1 MTTLEILRLDT
12 TVNSPKR
19 TKTKSSPSHSD
30 INDLPH
36 EIPINILKSPSYTST
51 NSPIL
56 LSIETVSP
64 ELQKKLEK
72 SFSSKNSTK
81 TSSQNSFSTTNNSN
95 KNLSNINNKSL
106 SNTSSSASDD
116 IDYALN
122 NALGNNSNSS
132 NPELNM
138 NTLRF
143 NKYGFVQFHPPS
155 AGAESTNSIGI
166 ASKRPSN
173 KSNQS
178 SKTNSPNK
186 TNDKLNINGN
196 ESEDKEE
203 PIKNKSVVSLNS
215 QSPNN
220 GSQTIESSSPVAVT
234 NLKDYL
240 QNTDVEVFA
249 EHLPID
255 VVRTRETKWIEMLK
269 NFDEWMSK
277 RFKKIKS
284 RCRKGIPQS
293 MRSRAWMHLTG
304 AFILKQQKPNYYNEC
319 LQNVN
324 NIDVNKYIEDIKKDL
339 HRQFPSHEIFM
350 KKEGRRMLFNV
361 LRAYAVH
368 NKEVGY
374 CQAQGP
380 IAALL
385 LMHMPE
391 EDSFWM
397 LIRISDFYLKEYFK
411 PGLER
416 VQIDGQA
423 LFYLFKKENQLAHKL
438 MKNQGVEPVLYMT
451 EWFMCVFARTLPW
464 CTVLRVWDMFFCE
477 GIKVLY
483 RVGLYLMKSAFN
495 DKLKFQRCQ
504 QQGLYETLNLLKN
517 LPVEALT
524 EINLVRESS
533 AIKFSEE
540 DLKKAYDRSAEEFIK
555 QTNELNKNRKQPPPV
570 SSYKNLNKKS

>member
-1 MTTLEILRLDT
+1 MTTLEILRLDS
-12 TVNSPKR
+12 TVSSPTKR

-64 ELQKKLEK
+64 ELQKQFEK

-81 TSSQNSFSTTNNSN
+81 NSSQNSVSTTNNSN

-106 SNTSSSASDD
+106 SNTSSSTSDD
-116 IDYALN
+116 IDYVLN
-122 NALGNNSNSS
+122 NNSNSS
-132 NPELNM
+132 NPEINM

-143 NKYGFVQFHPPS
+143 NKYGFVQQHHTPS
-155 AGAESTNSIGI
+155 AGAESANSIGI
-166 ASKRPSN
+166 ASKRASN

-178 SKTNSPNK
+178 SKTSSPNK
-186 TNDKLNINGN
+186 TNENGHINGN
-196 ESEDKEE
+196 DLEDKAEQG
-203 PIKNKSVVSLNS
+203 KNKSNVSLNS
-215 QSPNN
+215 QPPNN
-220 GSQTIESSSPVAVT
+220 GSQSIESSNPVT

-240 QNTDVEVFA
+240 QNTDVEEFS
-249 EHLPID
+249 ENLPIE
-255 VVRTRETKWIEMLK
+255 VIRARETKWIEMLK

-304 AFILKQQKPNYYNEC
+304 AFILKQQKPNYYSEC

-324 NIDVNKYIEDIKKDL
+324 NIDVSKYIEDIKKDL

-350 KKEGRRMLFNV
+350 KKEGRKMLFNV

-423 LFYLFKKENQLAHKL
+423 LFYLFKKENQMAHKL
-438 MKNQGVEPVLYMT
+438 MKSQGVEPVLYMT

-504 QQGLYETLNLLKN
+504 QQGLYETLNSLKN
-517 LPVEALT
+517 LPIEALT
-524 EINLVRESS
+524 EMNLVRDSS

-555 QTNELNKNRKQPPPV
+555 QTNEINKNRKQPPPV
-570 SSYKNLNKKS
+570 SSYKNVNKKS